1 MIAPDL
7 RLVGGVGR
15 APLSVTI
22 VARDEEED
30 LPACLASVAWADEVL
45 VCDSGSTDGT
55 VELGRRA
62 GAHVFVDPWL
72 GFAAHKNLC
81 VERTRHRWVLSLDAD
96 ERVTGEL
103 RRAIEGVLERDGPCD
118 AYAIPRKSYFCGR
131 WIRHGGWYP
140 GWVVRLFR
148 KDRARFGDRLVHEAV
163 EVQGVVGRL
172 EAPLEHYTY
181 RSVAEFT
188 ERMRRYADLAAE
200 ELDRRGVRFRPT
212 QLVWRP
218 AATFLRMYVLR
229 RGFLDGRAGLVLA
242 GLYAA
247 YAFVK
252 YARLWE
258 RQEAATGGR
267 NP

>member
-1 MIAPDL
+1 M
-7 RLVGGVGR
+7 
-15 APLSVTI
+15 TI
-22 VARDEEED
+22 VARDEEAD

-45 VCDSGSTDGT
+45 VCDSGSTDRT
-55 VELGRRA
+55 VELAQRA
-62 GAHVFVDPWL
+62 GARVFVDPWQ

-81 VERTRHRWVLSLDAD
+81 VGRTWHHWVLSLDAD
-96 ERVTGEL
+96 ERVSPEL
-103 RRAIEGVLERDGPCD
+103 RRAIETVLEQDGPCD
-118 AYAIPRKSYFCGR
+118 AYAVPRKSYFCGR
-131 WIRHGGWYP
+131 WIQHGGWYP
-140 GWVVRLFR
+140 GWVIRLFR

-163 EVQGVVGRL
+163 EVNGRVGRL

-188 ERMRRYADLAAE
+188 ERMRRYAELAAE
-200 ELDRRGVRFRPT
+200 ELDCRGIRFRPT

-218 AATFLRMYVLR
+218 AATFLGMYVLR

-247 YAFVK
+247 YVFLK

-258 RQEAATGGR
+258 RQAAADRSTRPPAAT
-267 NP
+267 